1 MPNLEVWEWA
11 ECQLGNTAKRAQQF
25 NLHSEERKSEGKKG
39 KEKKNKEEK
48 GEKREFF
55 LKFLKH
61 VFKGIVTPIFLW

>member
-1 MPNLEVWEWA
+1 MLNLENWAWA
-11 ECQLGNTAKRAQQF
+11 EGQLVNIAKRAQQF

-48 GEKREFF
+48 GEKREFL

-61 VFKGIVTPIFLW
+61 VFKGIVTAIFLW